1 MGSAASY
8 QLASRGANVLGIEAF
23 ERAHSLGSSGGLTR
37 IIRLAYFE
45 HPDYV
50 PMLRT
55 AWDMWPRIEA
65 EAGAVGALLKVTGGL
80 RIGRRRSAVLG
91 GAPRRADTR
100 GLGHPL
106 LDAAETRRRFPAL
119 NVDDDM
125 AALHEPLAGMLFPE
139 RCIDAHLTLA
149 QRRGAELQFGE
160 RVSGWSAD
168 GAGVTVTTDQGT
180 Y

>member
-1 MGSAASY
+1 MSQGHDVIVVGLGAMGSAAAY
-8 QLASRGANVLGIEAF
+8 QLADRGARVLGIEAF

-50 PMLRT
+50 PMLRA

-65 EAGAVGALLKVTGGL
+65 EAGAVGALMKVTGGL
-80 RIGRRRSAVLG
+80 YIGRRGSAVLDG
-91 GAPRRADTR
+91 SLRSAETH
-100 GLGHPL
+100 GLAHEL
-106 LDAAETRRRFPAL
+106 LNAAETRRRFPAL

-149 QRRGAELQFGE
+149 QRRGAELHFGE
-160 RVSGWSAD
+160 RVSGW
-168 GAGVTVTTDQGT
+168 
-180 Y
+180 